1 MFDIQTFSGG
11 IEMEHW
17 LKMVLQNDQCN
28 FSILEPQKLK
38 FTEDNF
44 NMQNN
49 LPVYHD
55 DLDQEGG

>member
-1 MFDIQTFSGG
+1 
-11 IEMEHW
+11 MEHW